1 MHLILFS
8 NFLSFLITIYAPYPS
23 PPPNHYTVVQGFFL
37 AQSLHALCLLPPPP
51 PHFRK
56 IWILGYCKAL
66 VISVLAQS
74 HLRFPSHPLRNLL
87 FSFSVLVPPG
97 FIFPLASIRNR
108 ICLLVFLKPLTL
120 LVWVSVISSVLL
132 SAWHTV
138 ERHLNTYIY

>member
-8 NFLSFLITIYAPYPS
+8 NFLSYHHLCSLPFPS
-23 PPPNHYTVVQGFFL
+23 PK
-37 AQSLHALCLLPPPP
+37 SLHCCPGVLSCSIPPRPLPPPPSPPP